1 MRVRR
6 QVTHILKHSLRL
18 PQVIAETFTDI
29 RTTPCI
35 DLSEIILTVCLM
47 PLVEAKSLL
56 RLDFYSRLPFV
67 KRLFAN
73 TRAEDSPICSDTTV
87 QRVMRWL
94 DEGES
99 RRFLERMWEPIK
111 DHQADQYQLYPGG
124 PKRRIVVGD
133 GSVMG
138 SHHICA
144 FALVSNSM
152 SYPFMIEGTA
162 GAGHE
167 LTTAKTMIPRIPRI
181 LGEGRTPDLLL
192 YDYLGFTST
201 LFETA
206 TAAGMHVLVKGGDSE
221 FRDLLTD
228 ARALFGAPQQES
240 DEQAQWHFDLN
251 RLWCWRLE
259 ETSGTFAGIPVR
271 VARLVEYNPKDQ
283 APSQVSWIVTTDFS
297 LSPGELREAAH
308 VRWSIENN
316 VFKKLSSLVATKRF
330 HFKAQRPFL
339 TLLRV
344 VCAALAAYD
353 LTVLMVDHRNADDKG
368 LLGPVK
374 RTYGMMYL
382 RLFYCLEDAVFR

>member
-6 QVTHILKHSLRL
+6 KVTRILKDNLRL
-18 PQVIAETFTDI
+18 PQIVADTFTDI
-29 RTTPCI
+29 RTTPFI
-35 DLSEIILTVCLM
+35 ALSEIILTVCLM

-56 RLDFYSRLPFV
+56 RLDFYSRLAFV
-67 KRLFAN
+67 KRLFAS

-94 DEGES
+94 DERES
-99 RRFLERMWEPIK
+99 RRFLKRMGKPIK

-124 PKRRIVVGD
+124 PRRRIVVGD

-167 LTTAKTMIPRIPRI
+167 LTTAKAIIPHIPRV
-181 LGEGRTPDLLL
+181 LGEGHTPDLLL
-192 YDYLGFTST
+192 YDFLGFTST
-201 LFETA
+201 LFEA
-206 TAAGMHVLVKGGDSE
+206 AIAAGMHVLVKGGDSE

-228 ARALFGAPQQES
+228 ARALFDAPQQHG
-240 DEQAQWHFDLN
+240 DEQAEWHFDLN
-251 RLWCWRLE
+251 RLWRWRLE
-259 ETSGTFAGIPVR
+259 ETSGTFADIPVR
-271 VARLVEYNPKDQ
+271 VARLVEYNIKDQ

-297 LSPGELREAAH
+297 LSPEELREAAH

-316 VFKKLSSLVATKRF
+316 VFKKLSGLVATKRF
-330 HFKAQRPFL
+330 HFKEQRPFC
-339 TLLRV
+339 TLLRL

-353 LTVLMVDHRNADDKG
+353 LTVLMMDHRSADDKG

-374 RTYGMMYL
+374 RTYGMIYL
-382 RLFYCLEDAVFR
+382 QLFYLLEDAAFR